1 MEWTMSWVQTRATE
15 MMARHGFLGVP
26 LETFEDGGRRQFI
39 ALLNEGLCP
48 ESKVLDIGCG
58 CLRTAYWLTRFLDP
72 GCYHGIE
79 PARCRVEYGL
89 CHLFTPE
96 LVMAKQPRFD
106 FNPRFDSS
114 VFATK
119 FDYFLAGS
127 IWTHA
132 SKSQIEATL
141 ESFLRD
147 SIPTSVFLTSYLPAL
162 HPNDDYQ
169 GVHWVGT
176 SHESDAPGVI
186 RHALPW
192 ITEECQKRGLRVQE
206 VPGEAFDS
214 QYWLRINHTWS
225 RNPHPGT

>member
-1 MEWTMSWVQTRATE
+1 MDDVLGSSSRSREIAQY
-15 MMARHGFLGVP
+15 GFLGVP
-26 LETFEDGGRRQFI
+26 VETFEDGGRRQFA

-58 CLRTAYWLTRFLDP
+58 CLRTAYWLISFLDP

-89 CHLFTPE
+89 KYLFTPE
-96 LVMAKQPRFD
+96 LLMAKQPRFD
-106 FNPRFDSS
+106 FNPYFDSS

-119 FDYFLAGS
+119 FDYSLAGS

-147 SIPTSVFLTSYLPAL
+147 STLLSTRSVNSWTVWTS
-162 HPNDDYQ
+162 
-169 GVHWVGT
+169 
-176 SHESDAPGVI
+176 
-186 RHALPW
+186 
-192 ITEECQKRGLRVQE
+192 
-206 VPGEAFDS
+206 
-214 QYWLRINHTWS
+214 
-225 RNPHPGT
+225 

>member
-1 MEWTMSWVQTRATE
+1 MEWTMSWVQTRAAE
-15 MMARHGFLGVP
+15 MMSRHGFLGVP
-26 LETFEDGGRRQFI
+26 VETFEDGGRRQFV

-48 ESKVLDIGCG
+48 ESRVLDIGCG
-58 CLRTAYWLTRFLDP
+58 CLRTAYWLIRFLDP

-79 PARCRVEYGL
+79 PDRRRVEHGL
-89 CHLFTPE
+89 NHLFTPE
-96 LVMAKQPRFD
+96 LVRAKQPQFD
-106 FNPRFDSS
+106 FNPNFASS

-132 SKSQIEATL
+132 SKSKIEATL

-147 SIPTSVFLTSYLPAL
+147 SIPTGVFLTSYLPAL

-169 GVHWVGT
+169 GDRWVGT
-176 SHESDAPGVI
+176 SHESNTPGVI

-192 ITEECQKRGLRVQE
+192 ITEQCQKRGLRVQE

-214 QYWLRINHTWS
+214 QYWLRISHE
-225 RNPHPGT
+225 

>member
-1 MEWTMSWVQTRATE
+1 MSWVQIRATE
-15 MMARHGFLGVP
+15 MMSRHGFLGVP
-26 LETFEDGGRRQFI
+26 VETFEDGGRRQFI

-58 CLRTAYWLTRFLDP
+58 CLRTAYWLIRFLDP

-79 PARCRVEYGL
+79 PARRRVEYGL
-89 CHLFTPE
+89 DHLFTSE
-96 LVMAKQPRFD
+96 LVRAKQPQVD
-106 FNPRFDSS
+106 FNPNFDSS

-141 ESFLRD
+141 ESFLQD
-147 SIPTSVFLTSYLPAL
+147 SIPTGVFLTSYLPAL
-162 HPNDDYQ
+162 HPNDDYR
-169 GVHWVGT
+169 GDHWIGT
-176 SHESDAPGVI
+176 SHESETPGVI

-192 ITEECQKRGLRVQE
+192 ITEQCQKRGLRVQE
-206 VPGEAFDS
+206 VPGEAFDG
-214 QYWLRINHTWS
+214 QYWLRVNRT
-225 RNPHPGT
+225 

>member
-1 MEWTMSWVQTRATE
+1 MERTMSWVQIRATE
-15 MMARHGFLGVP
+15 MMSRHGFLGVP
-26 LETFEDGGRRQFI
+26 VETFEDGGRRQFI

-58 CLRTAYWLTRFLDP
+58 CLRTAYWLIRFLDP

-79 PARCRVEYGL
+79 PARRRVEYGL
-89 CHLFTPE
+89 DHLFTSE
-96 LVMAKQPRFD
+96 LVRAKQPQVD
-106 FNPRFDSS
+106 FNPNFDSS

-141 ESFLRD
+141 ESFLQD
-147 SIPTSVFLTSYLPAL
+147 SIPTGVFLTSYLPAL
-162 HPNDDYQ
+162 HPNDDYR
-169 GVHWVGT
+169 GDHWIGT
-176 SHESDAPGVI
+176 SHESETPGVI

-192 ITEECQKRGLRVQE
+192 ITEQCQKRGLRVQE
-206 VPGEAFDS
+206 VPGEAFDG
-214 QYWLRINHTWS
+214 QYWLRVNRT
-225 RNPHPGT
+225 